1 MADPPTPYVSAKPG
15 DLITAENWNEMQIDI
30 KQDIAKQIAT
40 SIAGVKSVDHATDA
54 DQIANMS
61 LADLTSYIL
70 KQVFMQIPGR
80 TGYMRV
86 FCNLEYVIPPQV
98 KAKLIPHGLMA
109 YPVTDVYQLNYFTAV
124 CAKNDKP
131 EDATAEWL
139 LFYLYHADERR
150 LRIPPNNDPI
160 DIETDPKFRVLWKT
174 LIDQFVEQKLM
185 NYTDDNTI
193 DDLEVDF
200 WEAMFKPPNDSFD
213 PDSYCHSPWFEKC
226 CGEKRTV
233 GDLKKHGDFDDIYLK
248 IQPVKTINF
257 PDPITTQ
264 EPNNVP
270 APMNVEVGHLDLNT
284 VALALRLAPVYRP
297 FASSQGKTPIQPPQP
312 ANYTAFLPVMVLLKV

>member
-1 MADPPTPYVSAKPG
+1 MADPPTPYVLAKPG
-15 DLITAENWNEMQIDI
+15 ELITAENWNEMQVDI
-30 KQDIAKQIAT
+30 KQDIATKIAT
-40 SIAGVKSVDHATDA
+40 SIAGVRSVDHATDA
-54 DQIANMS
+54 DKIANMS

-86 FCNLEYVIPPQV
+86 FCNLEYAPPQL

-109 YPVTDVYQLNYFTAV
+109 YPVTDVYQLNYFKAV

-185 NYTDDNTI
+185 EYNDDRTI

-213 PDSYCHSPWFEKC
+213 PDAYCHSPWFEKC

-248 IQPVKTINF
+248 MQPVKTINF
-257 PDPITTQ
+257 PDPVTQ
-264 EPNNVP
+264 TSVP

-284 VALALRLAPVYRP
+284 VALGLRLTPVYSP
-297 FASSQGKTPIQPPQP
+297 FDSTQGKTPIQPPQP